1 MLFLLTQAKIGHNLS
16 PMNDSLSLKDVR
28 ELAGIGLRELARDAG
43 VGKDVVWRME
53 NGRTTHETVG
63 YGDVKRIL
71 RALRRAG
78 LTKRIASDE
87 EIFPVA

>member
-1 MLFLLTQAKIGHNLS
+1 MDDVLT
-16 PMNDSLSLKDVR
+16 LKQVR

-63 YGDVKRIL
+63 YGDVVRIL

-78 LTKRIASDE
+78 LTRRMVADAD
-87 EIFPVA
+87 IFPVA

>member
-1 MLFLLTQAKIGHNLS
+1 MDDAMT
-16 PMNDSLSLKDVR
+16 LKQVR

-78 LTKRIASDE
+78 LTRRIASDD
-87 EIFPVA
+87 EIFPIA